1 MAYPSFNAHTTS
13 RTTFI
18 TTLKQ
23 ATWFIIFITFGIKNA
38 MAIEEA
44 TYSTL
49 IKEDT
54 LEVRLYEPHILAE
67 TLVDA
72 EFDSAGNKAFKRLF
86 NYISG
91 NNTAQAKVAM
101 TAPVGQ
107 EQASQKISIT
117 APVAQQANNKQW
129 AVSFMMP
136 ASYSIDTLPK
146 PKDPSVTV
154 RQVPAQYIAAIEYSG
169 FWSQKN
175 YQQHKNKLDA
185 WIKQKEF
192 TVIGEPIWARYN
204 APFTPWFLR
213 RNEVLIPI
221 AKPLMVK

>member
-1 MAYPSFNAHTTS
+1 MAHTSLIAHTTS
-13 RTTFI
+13 RATFK

-49 IKEDT
+49 IKEDK

-107 EQASQKISIT
+107 EQASKKISMT
-117 APVAQQANNKQW
+117 APVSQQANNNKW

-136 ASYSIDTLPK
+136 ASYSIDSLPK
-146 PKDPSVTV
+146 PKDPNVTI

-175 YQQHKNKLDA
+175 YQQHKNKLEA
-185 WIKQKEF
+185 WIKQSKRPADSPLF
-192 TVIGEPIWARYN
+192 RHRPQWQQ
-204 APFTPWFLR
+204 
-213 RNEVLIPI
+213 LIKATFWPRG
-221 AKPLMVK
+221 

>member
-1 MAYPSFNAHTTS
+1 MLWSHNNHGVFVMAHTSLIAQLTP
-13 RTTFI
+13 RTTV
-18 TTLKQ
+18 TATLKQ
-23 ATWFIIFITFGIKNA
+23 ATWFIIFITLGIKNA

-49 IKEDT
+49 IKEDK

-107 EQASQKISIT
+107 EQASQKISMT
-117 APVAQQANNKQW
+117 VPVGQQAKNNKW

-146 PKDPSVTV
+146 PKDPNVTI
-154 RQVPAQYIAAIEYSG
+154 RQVPEQYIAAIKYSG
-169 FWSQKN
+169 FWSQKTIN
-175 YQQHKNKLDA
+175 NTK
-185 WIKQKEF
+185 
-192 TVIGEPIWARYN
+192 TS
-204 APFTPWFLR
+204 
-213 RNEVLIPI
+213 
-221 AKPLMVK
+221 